1 MSNVTINLDIR
12 KLERIARDLPGL
24 TSNALAAVALDG
36 EAYIKYSFGT
46 SPSAP
51 GDPPGVDTGKL
62 RNSIRAEKE
71 TNTRW
76 VITTDTEYAG
86 HLEFG
91 TSRMAPRPFM
101 GPGLQYIAETAPDM
115 FRGFLER
122 SR

>member
-1 MSNVTINLDIR
+1 MSNVTIHLDIR
-12 KLERIARDLPGL
+12 NLERIARDLPGL
-24 TSNALAAVALDG
+24 TSNALSAVALDG
-36 EAYIKYSFGT
+36 EAYIKHSFGS
-46 SPSAP
+46 SPSVA

-76 VITTDTEYAG
+76 IITTDTEYAV